1 MLCSQNHFGQNFYL
15 KITSDKENEVKTI
28 DSIGYKTKHSSV
40 KSILDENTL
49 FTKKLMQL
57 GFYHFQELENKKE
70 NDSVFRFHYSIG
82 KQIKSLHIYIGS
94 KNEFNELLPDENPI
108 KIQVAESEA
117 FLNTII
123 KKLEVKGYSTS
134 KVSLENIER
143 ENNFIKANLKIDT
156 GKKRQVNNIVINGV
170 DKFPES
176 HKKYLI
182 RLYKNKVFNQQTLEK
197 INNDIEKYRF
207 VKQTKYPEI
216 LFTQDSTKIYV
227 YLEKAKANSFDGYI
241 GFTNDEQDKVVF
253 SGYVDLILNNVLNSG
268 EKLSLFWKSDGQ
280 EQRTFNLG
288 AEIPYIFKSP
298 FGIKANLNIFKQD
311 STFQNT
317 RTALDLG
324 YYFNYTTKVYIG
336 YQSNESS
343 DIQNANTFSLSDF
356 ESTFYTTGF
365 EYTNFKIDDFIF
377 PEKTF
382 FEIKFGTG
390 KRESNIENTNQFFG
404 NLLFRHNLYLN
415 DKNIINIKSQNF
427 YLQSNTYLVNE
438 LFRFGGI
445 NSIRGFN
452 ENSLQGNLLTSIL
465 TEYRYVLSP
474 SLYAH
479 SIVDYGYYK
488 DNTSNTGDTLL
499 GLGFGIGLQ
508 TKNGLFNLIYANG
521 STKEQTAKLSN
532 SIVHISLKA
541 NF

>member
-1 MLCSQNHFGQNFYL
+1 MKN
-15 KITSDKENEVKTI
+15 
-28 DSIGYKTKHSSV
+28 
-40 KSILDENTL
+40 ILDENVL
-49 FTKKLMQL
+49 FAKKLTQL
-57 GFYHFQELENKKE
+57 GFYDFQELENKKE

-82 KQIKSLHIYIGS
+82 KQTKSIHIYID
-94 KNEFNELLPDENPI
+94 KENELNELLPDQNPI
-108 KIQVAESEA
+108 IISVTESET
-117 FLNTII
+117 FLNAII
-123 KKLEVKGYSTS
+123 KKLETKGYSTS

-143 ENNFIKANLKIDT
+143 ENNFIKADLKIYT

-176 HKKYLI
+176 HKKNLI

-197 INNDIEKYRF
+197 LHNDIEKYRF

-324 YYFNYTTKVYIG
+324 YYFNYTTRAYIG

-343 DIQNANTFSLSDF
+343 DIQNVNTFSLSDF

-365 EYTNFKIDDFIF
+365 EYTNFKIDDFLF
-377 PEKTF
+377 PEKTH

-390 KRESNIENTNQFFG
+390 KRESNIENTIQFFG

-415 DKNIINIKSQNF
+415 DKNVINIKSQNF

-474 SLYAH
+474 NLYAH
-479 SIVDYGYYK
+479 SIIDYGYFK
-488 DNTSNTGDTLL
+488 DNTSNTSNTLL